1 MKTQTPISE
10 RKFVRSFTAVK
21 NEHRIEV
28 VAQPYI
34 IGMYVAVHDTMLPH
48 NPLQLTPSHKT
59 YPKWVNNFLAKL
71 AKAGYEINK
80 EESLYINFHSEEDIA
95 QYNII
100 K

>member
-28 VAQPYI
+28 VA
-34 IGMYVAVHDTMLPH
+34 H
-48 NPLQLTPSHKT
+48 LTPSHKT